1 MNPLLLII
9 TWSGNPPKENS
20 PDRGLFARRGSGK
33 KHPRLAVANVGSC
46 QALDSVAYQRHPKS
60 FDPKV
65 DRVIAGAF
73 EDRPDVFLECF
84 PLLN

>member
-1 MNPLLLII
+1 MQ
-9 TWSGNPPKENS
+9 
-20 PDRGLFARRGSGK
+20 
-33 KHPRLAVANVGSC
+33 VANVGSC

-73 EDRPDVFLECF
+73 EDRPDVFLSF
-84 PLLN
+84 LLCLIKRP

>member
-1 MNPLLLII
+1 MQ
-9 TWSGNPPKENS
+9 
-20 PDRGLFARRGSGK
+20 
-33 KHPRLAVANVGSC
+33 VANVGSC

-73 EDRPDVFLECF
+73 EDRPDVFF
-84 PLLN
+84 AFFSFA